1 MLVHLLLRLVWPA
14 KGQTA
19 VEGRPQL
26 LHGRERL
33 PHKIGCRVS
42 IFYVRGAA
50 ADKVAEQGS
59 TLRVLP
65 ARTSSSTR
73 RPTLPR
79 WAAIWS
85 SGLRRLGCADRAGDP
100 APVGVPRRACALPR
114 AARAKLAPGPSK
126 KREESAP
133 HRCGADIDVTIC
145 WPDGQDEGDS
155 AAAARALQGGVL
167 PLPSPS
173 PGLEVSGLAPGA
185 RTFQPCVCDS
195 RAP

>member
-133 HRCGADIDVTIC
+133 HRWFT
-145 WPDGQDEGDS
+145 S
-155 AAAARALQGGVL
+155 
-167 PLPSPS
+167 
-173 PGLEVSGLAPGA
+173 LENIPIPMIGIAS
-185 RTFQPCVCDS
+185 S
-195 RAP
+195 RCRS